1 MSLEQIE
8 YVDKLLPYYGC
19 DGITDYNTLINKN
32 TIKDW
37 NELKKKIMNDMEKIK
52 KIYPIKTLNLY
63 RLNEEITQNQAV
75 ALLRGLLKIAKI
87 DYVIVR
93 NSKNESVRLDNDKK
107 LLMYYIIHKKMT
119 TTKIK
124 EVYIGKNFEKDD
136 LYLTKRFLVKFPE
149 NNKLPKKVKY
159 ILFINNEE
167 IMRSRKLKYDESV
180 GLWEI
185 KFYSKME
192 LLNKEIPEEFK
203 SLFYFNLSK
212 FSDIKVY
219 SKSECKLFIEYY
231 ENNILQQYMMNDKS
245 VSVYIEHGNDEYY
258 CITNI
263 LRYMNEMCGMAYG
276 PCNLLKKYMNN
287 QTYDVVKE
295 YHNKKSQ

>member
-107 LLMYYIIHKKMT
+107 LLMYYIIHKKMA

-124 EVYIGKNFEKDD
+124 EVYLKKDFKKDD
-136 LYLTKRFLVKFPE
+136 LHLTKRFLVKFP
-149 NNKLPKKVKY
+149 NNNELPKKVKY
-159 ILFINNEE
+159 ILFVGNEE
-167 IMRSRKLKYDESV
+167 IMKSRKLEYDKSI

-192 LLNKEIPEEFK
+192 ALNKKIPDEFR
-203 SLFYFNLSK
+203 SLFYFNLLEYHNVK
-212 FSDIKVY
+212 IY
-219 SKSECKLFIEYY
+219 SENECNLFIEYY
-231 ENNILQQYMMNDKS
+231 ENNILQQYMMNDPS
-245 VSVYIEHGNDEYY
+245 MSVYIEHGNDEYY
-258 CITNI
+258 CTTNI
-263 LRYMNEMCGMAYG
+263 LNYSNGMCCMMYG
-276 PCNLLKKYMNN
+276 QHNLLKKYMNN